1 MEGNVRGG
9 GTQECRDEQQFQKM
23 AYKGCFFLV
32 DNCLDESWGGR
43 KAIQFKLMWREFMVT
58 LKE

>member
-1 MEGNVRGG
+1 MNSSFR
-9 GTQECRDEQQFQKM
+9 RWHIKD
-23 AYKGCFFLV
+23 ASFFV